1 MDNKNKLLP
10 YLNYLSNLDATVSTV
25 KLLKKNKDHYSFTKF
40 IKSKRPLPI
49 LNITDVWNPA
59 QDTSKNIVKNSI
71 NVGGL
76 EANRSNNWT
85 KRRRKVHIYK
95 GSNFVHN
102 FITNFDN

>member
-59 QDTSKNIVKNSI
+59 LDTSKNMIKRLNGI

-76 EANRSNNWT
+76 EANNVVITGPNAGGKST
-85 KRRRKVHIYK
+85 
-95 GSNFVHN
+95 
-102 FITNFDN
+102 FIKAMFCP